1 VLTIQVLVRRR
12 HGGPRHI
19 LGAVTEPDVV
29 RRRLAMLGQATD
41 PPPDCSARPTDPR
54 SIKPHPGAAG
64 PVCPALRGTR
74 PGPPSG
80 DRRPACR
87 PRRGRAMVLAAAE
100 GARPEVTGG
109 GTRGPRNVP

>member
-1 VLTIQVLVRRR
+1 
-12 HGGPRHI
+12 
-19 LGAVTEPDVV
+19 
-29 RRRLAMLGQATD
+29 MLGQATD

-74 PGPPSG
+74 PGPPRA

-100 GARPEVTGG
+100 GARAEVTGAGRG
-109 GTRGPRNVP
+109 GRETCLALPSMKWLMQSTRSDDPTIEEVF